1 MATVQP
7 IKDMKVL
14 EKFKSEAMK
23 SSYRNFMLVVFQLNT
38 GLRIGDIVGLTVN
51 DVKGTHISI
60 QEEKTNKFKRFPIS
74 HIRKE
79 LDAYIKSMDDN
90 DYLFPSRQKNAN
102 NIKSHITTTQAYRA
116 LVKIAESLG
125 IKDFATHS
133 LRKTF
138 GYFYYQKT
146 GDLVK
151 LMDIFNH
158 SSLKITKIYIGLN
171 QEEIDESLKDFHL

>member
-79 LDAYIKSMDDN
+79 LD
-90 DYLFPSRQKNAN
+90 
-102 NIKSHITTTQAYRA
+102 
-116 LVKIAESLG
+116 
-125 IKDFATHS
+125 
-133 LRKTF
+133 
-138 GYFYYQKT
+138 
-146 GDLVK
+146 
-151 LMDIFNH
+151 
-158 SSLKITKIYIGLN
+158 SSI
-171 QEEIDESLKDFHL
+171 